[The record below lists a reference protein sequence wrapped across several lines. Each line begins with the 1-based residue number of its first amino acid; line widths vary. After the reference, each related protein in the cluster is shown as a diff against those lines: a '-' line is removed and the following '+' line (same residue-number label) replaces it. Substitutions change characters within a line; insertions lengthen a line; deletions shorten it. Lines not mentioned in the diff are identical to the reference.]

1 MKKIFLFTLIAYFIS
16 VDLSAQI
23 VFTGFDRLRESVTA
37 FYLNLENEQLT
48 ELSYANS
55 YLPRW
60 LNENYIV
67 LNIGNSIFKVDKFRD
82 KQSFL
87 FEGFMPVVSRSGKY
101 IAAYSQ
107 KGIIVAD
114 STGKILSILEV
125 DYWSKATPIFSYDE
139 KSIFYY
145 DKNREATFK
154 FDWENQTNKLFAHNV
169 IHPLSSPDGKKIL
182 INSGKMNTNFRVGI
196 VSSDWKENEPINYI
210 TSAYENSIVPIWSPS
225 GRYIAYMTLLTNK
238 KLENSDLIPANIILY
253 DTRNGSKQIITD
265 DAGFTEGAFPQFSF
279 SQDEKY
285 LFYTSIRENG
295 TGTIV
300 QFNLTDFSKK
310 ILIADPDLDA
320 RIPLY
325 LNVTS
330 TK

>member
-1 MKKIFLFTLIAYFIS
+1 MKNFTSIFLLIFS
-16 VDLSAQI
+16 NLSAQI
-23 VFTGFDRLRESVTA
+23 VFTGYDRLNESVKA

-67 LNIGNSIFKVDKFRD
+67 LNIGNSIFKVDKFRQ
-82 KQSFL
+82 KQNYF

-101 IAAYSQ
+101 VAAYSQ
-107 KGIIVAD
+107 KGILVAD
-114 STGKILSILEV
+114 STGKVLSILEV
-125 DYWSKATPIFSYDE
+125 DYWSKVTPIFSSDE
-139 KSIFYY
+139 KSIYYY
-145 DKNREATFK
+145 DKKREATFK
-154 FDWENQTNKLFAHNV
+154 FDWEKQTNNLFAHNV
-169 IHPLSSPDGKKIL
+169 IHPLTSPDGKRIL
-182 INSGKMNTNFRVGI
+182 INFGKMDSNFRVGI
-196 VSSDWKENEPINYI
+196 VSSDWKENLPINFI
-210 TSAYENSIVPIWSPS
+210 TSVYENSIVPMWSPS

-253 DTRNGSKQIITD
+253 DTRNGTKQILTD

-285 LFYTSIRENG
+285 FYYTSIRENG

-300 QFNLTDFSKK
+300 QFDLSDFSKK
-310 ILIADPDLDA
+310 ILIADPEFDA

-325 LNVTS
+325 CD
-330 TK
+330 KIFPQ